1 MNFFINNSEYAE
13 GIVHTG
19 TFNSIEKNA
28 IKNINDA
35 KDYYFNKVARVE
47 NSNIFVKLINDLY
60 NAEDDIIDFLFR
72 IKARKEYVARNYGI
86 VTNDTKGR
94 IIDSETFN
102 NSREVFISVDND
114 MSDLLSSNIEDDW
127 KNTESV
133 KCIYHCFKGMVFLN
147 PDNEITYENKDE
159 NVLVY
164 TIDVD
169 KLLLQYRYYYQN
181 AKRLDRS
188 TSIAE
193 FVYRYVYPNLI
204 NSFTDIA
211 ILNSYID
218 VNTDKVEI
226 NGIAVDIQ
234 FSNIRI
240 NARLP
245 IVLTNIENAFNNY
258 SLDFSNKLNKSTKK
272 SYSYLFLNLRLIE
285 KSALDIV
292 TELERDSLTVTSL
305 NRWCTILPKLKYI
318 LFSLIIFKE
327 NGRRMNASYI
337 SGLRVLIKMYKRE
350 NIYVPNEISDYFFKY
365 LDGINLIIGGKD
377 E

>member
-127 KNTESV
+127 KSTESV

-218 VNTDKVEI
+218 INTDKAEI
-226 NGIAVDIQ
+226 NGIVVDIQ
-234 FSNIRI
+234 FCNI
-240 NARLP
+240 
-245 IVLTNIENAFNNY
+245 
-258 SLDFSNKLNKSTKK
+258 
-272 SYSYLFLNLRLIE
+272 
-285 KSALDIV
+285 
-292 TELERDSLTVTSL
+292 
-305 NRWCTILPKLKYI
+305 
-318 LFSLIIFKE
+318 
-327 NGRRMNASYI
+327 
-337 SGLRVLIKMYKRE
+337 
-350 NIYVPNEISDYFFKY
+350 
-365 LDGINLIIGGKD
+365 
-377 E
+377 

>member
-127 KNTESV
+127 KSTESV

-211 ILNSYID
+211 ILNSYVDI
-218 VNTDKVEI
+218 NTDKVEI
-226 NGIAVDIQ
+226 NGIVVDIQ

>member
-218 VNTDKVEI
+218 ANTDKVEI

>member
-114 MSDLLSSNIEDDW
+114 MSDLLSSNIEDNW
-127 KNTESV
+127 KSTESV

-211 ILNSYID
+211 ILNSYVD

>member
-127 KNTESV
+127 KSTESV

-218 VNTDKVEI
+218 INTDKVEI

>member
-127 KNTESV
+127 KSTESV

-211 ILNSYID
+211 ILNSYVD

>member
-19 TFNSIEKNA
+19 TFNSIEKSA

-127 KNTESV
+127 KSTESV

-211 ILNSYID
+211 ILNSYVDI
-218 VNTDKVEI
+218 NTDKIEI
-226 NGIAVDIQ
+226 EGVTVDIQ
-234 FSNIRI
+234 FSNIKI

-292 TELERDSLTVTSL
+292 TELEKDSLTVTSL

-327 NGRRMNASYI
+327 NGRKMNSSYI

>member
-1 MNFFINNSEYAE
+1 M
-13 GIVHTG
+13 
-19 TFNSIEKNA
+19 
-28 IKNINDA
+28 
-35 KDYYFNKVARVE
+35 
-47 NSNIFVKLINDLY
+47 
-60 NAEDDIIDFLFR
+60 
-72 IKARKEYVARNYGI
+72 
-86 VTNDTKGR
+86 
-94 IIDSETFN
+94 
-102 NSREVFISVDND
+102 FISVDND

-127 KNTESV
+127 KSTESV

-193 FVYRYVYPNLI
+193 FVYRYIYPNLI

-211 ILNSYID
+211 ILNSYVDI
-218 VNTDKVEI
+218 NTDKVEVK
-226 NGIAVDIQ
+226 GVAVDIQ
-234 FSNIRI
+234 FSNIKI

-258 SLDFSNKLNKSTKK
+258 SLDFSSKLNKSTKK

-292 TELERDSLTVTSL
+292 TELEKDSLTVTSL

>member
-1 MNFFINNSEYAE
+1 MNFFINNSEYTE

-19 TFNSIEKNA
+19 AFNSIEKNA
-28 IKNINDA
+28 IKNINEA
-35 KDYYFNKVARVE
+35 KDYYFNKVAKVE

-94 IIDSETFN
+94 IIDNETFN
-102 NSREVFISVDND
+102 NSREVFISIDND
-114 MSDLLSSNIEDDW
+114 MSDLLSGNIEDDW
-127 KNTESV
+127 KSTESV

-193 FVYRYVYPNLI
+193 FVYRYIYPNLI

-218 VNTDKVEI
+218 INTDKVEI

-292 TELERDSLTVTSL
+292 TELEKDSLTVTSL

>member
-19 TFNSIEKNA
+19 TFNSIEKSA

-127 KNTESV
+127 KSTESV

-193 FVYRYVYPNLI
+193 FVYRYIYPNLI

-218 VNTDKVEI
+218 INTDKVEI

-292 TELERDSLTVTSL
+292 TELEKDSLTVTSL

>member
-19 TFNSIEKNA
+19 TFNSIEKSA

-127 KNTESV
+127 KSTESV

-193 FVYRYVYPNLI
+193 FVYRYIYPNLI

-211 ILNSYID
+211 ILNSYVDI
-218 VNTDKVEI
+218 NTDKVEVK
-226 NGIAVDIQ
+226 GVAVDIQ
-234 FSNIRI
+234 FSNIKI

-292 TELERDSLTVTSL
+292 TELEKDSLTVTSL